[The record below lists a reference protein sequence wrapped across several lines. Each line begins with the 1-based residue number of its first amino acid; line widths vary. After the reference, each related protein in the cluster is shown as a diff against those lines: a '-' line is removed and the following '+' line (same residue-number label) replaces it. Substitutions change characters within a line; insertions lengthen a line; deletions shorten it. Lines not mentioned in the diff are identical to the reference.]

1 MRTIPSCARLPYK
14 TTSCDTISPK
24 VRCLLTALELA
35 KKIVNA
41 LEDKKGENI
50 VLMDMQ
56 GVVPFTDFFIICS
69 GTSDRMLNA
78 LSDAAS
84 DAAKQHGDIN
94 ARLEGKPQDGWLLV
108 DCGDVVIHLFS
119 PDQRSYYR
127 LEQLWEKSKVL
138 LRVA

>member
-1 MRTIPSCARLPYK
+1 
-14 TTSCDTISPK
+14 